1 MFGVSND
8 TSPNECWQSD
18 SCWEEQRCAKSE
30 SRFKQGTS
38 PAKGQ
43 RSPLT
48 SAVVLECPRAGDGN
62 RFANTVPVSIGES
75 DAIREQEDESLSQ
88 IETAAR

>member
-1 MFGVSND
+1 MLSYD
-8 TSPNECWQSD
+8 TIWLGAPANTNSV
-18 SCWEEQRCAKSE
+18 EEQRCAKSE
-30 SRFKQGTS
+30 SRFKPGTS